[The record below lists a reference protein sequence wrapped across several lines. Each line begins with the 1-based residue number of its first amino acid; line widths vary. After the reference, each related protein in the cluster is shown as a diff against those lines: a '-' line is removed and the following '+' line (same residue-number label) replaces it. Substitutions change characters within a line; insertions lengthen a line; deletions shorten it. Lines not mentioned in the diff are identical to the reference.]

1 MEHCFFY
8 VSKDTDIVEMLC
20 LSNLNYRFNATT
32 IKILVSYFGDIEKL
46 ILKFM

>member
-8 VSKDTDIVEMLC
+8 GLKDINVEMLF
-20 LSNLNYRFNATT
+20 LFNLNCRFNATT

-46 ILKFM
+46 ILKLM